1 MVEPLTVEPLT
12 IEPLTHDYYGVP
24 IWLLK
29 DYLISLGARE
39 VSEDVLETD
48 QWRAELR
55 KATPKH
61 IGSLVIGGAT
71 AVFTG
76 DQAALDAMFEKL
88 HWKTMRGGG

>member
-1 MVEPLTVEPLT
+1 MAEPLTV
-12 IEPLTHDYYGVP
+12 EPLTHDYYGVP

-39 VSEDVLETD
+39 VSENVMETE
-48 QWRAELR
+48 QWRAELH

-71 AVFTG
+71 AIFTG

>member
-1 MVEPLTVEPLT
+1 MTEPLPTES
-12 IEPLTHDYYGVP
+12 LTHDYYGVP

-29 DYLISLGARE
+29 DYLLSLGARE
-39 VSEDVLETD
+39 VSENVMETE

-76 DQAALDAMFEKL
+76 DQAALEAMFEKL

>member
-1 MVEPLTVEPLT
+1 MAEPPPSES
-12 IEPLTHDYYGVP
+12 LTHDYYGVP

-29 DYLISLGARE
+29 DYLVSLGARE
-39 VSEDVLETD
+39 VGENVMEAE

-71 AVFTG
+71 AVFSG
-76 DQAALDAMFEKL
+76 EPAALEAMFEKL